1 MLPNDPNMLLSYINT
16 GLRDKYS
23 DLDDMASAE
32 GFDARTVSK
41 KLESAGYCY
50 DSGLKRFVTK

>member
-16 GLRDKYS
+16 GLRDNYS

-32 GFDARTVSK
+32 GFDASEIIA
-41 KLESAGYCY
+41 KLEAAGYRY
-50 DSGLKRFVTK
+50 DEATRKFLIM